1 MSDVIRPQPAPYPL
15 LGELEKDNKNLRR
28 LLGVRSGLH
37 LYTDDGEVQGQ
48 YKHVHIDFL
57 RDPVSTI
64 ATKLQ
69 QADLMRFNELTPNLG
84 NS

>member
-1 MSDVIRPQPAPYPL
+1 MSDVVRPQSPPDPL
-15 LGELEKDNKNLRR
+15 LEELKRDNKTLRR

-48 YKHVHIDFL
+48 YRSVHIDFL

-64 ATKLQ
+64 ATKLH
-69 QADLMRFNELTPNLG
+69 QANLMRFNELTPN
-84 NS
+84 